1 MNPYELST
9 LKRLES
15 QQKKEAA
22 TRKRREKLIE
32 QNKEMLHK
40 KSEKER
46 IIKSAKS
53 YLQRR
58 GEYGSELRK
67 FTDDEI
73 KKFADLM
80 LRKRIINDIQDSIDK
95 QYLVSKMPIISSA
108 TRKGGKNKKKG
119 GKRKTLK
126 RKKSTPTLLQQIK
139 DNSWMEDIL
148 KKKANNKRLTDYDK
162 FLFNMMKQQPLP
174 PGGMTK
180 LVKKYKKK

>member
-58 GEYGSELRK
+58 GEYGTELRK

-80 LRKRIINDIQDSIDK
+80 LRNRSINDIQDDIDK
-95 QYLVSKMPIISSA
+95 QYLVSKMPKMSSA

-119 GKRKTLK
+119 GKRKH
-126 RKKSTPTLLQQIK
+126 
-139 DNSWMEDIL
+139 
-148 KKKANNKRLTDYDK
+148 
-162 FLFNMMKQQPLP
+162 
-174 PGGMTK
+174 
-180 LVKKYKKK
+180 

>member
-1 MNPYELST
+1 
-9 LKRLES
+9 
-15 QQKKEAA
+15 
-22 TRKRREKLIE
+22 
-32 QNKEMLHK
+32 MLHK

-58 GEYGSELRK
+58 GEYGTELRK

-80 LRKRIINDIQDSIDK
+80 LRKRSINDIQDSIDK
-95 QYLVSKMPIISSA
+95 QYLVSKMPKMSSA

-126 RKKSTPTLLQQIK
+126 RKKIYTNIITT
-139 DNSWMEDIL
+139 
-148 KKKANNKRLTDYDK
+148 NKRQ
-162 FLFNMMKQQPLP
+162 FLDGRYFE
-174 PGGMTK
+174 
-180 LVKKYKKK
+180 KKGK